1 MLREQSYDSLGVPK
15 DASADAIRAAYR
27 KKAQAHHP
35 DKGGDVAK
43 FQAIQT
49 AYDVL
54 SDDDR
59 RARYD
64 TTGDTEQGPS
74 IEGQARMYVATLLNA
89 VMQGQADVRT
99 TDILAVMRNQLA
111 IDRSRVEA
119 EKVRLGGFVSRRQ
132 EAMKRVTQGVLS
144 DMLDAEIKRL
154 EGMVAQ
160 CNAQH
165 GVFDAAE
172 KLLEGQTYRSDPKAP
187 PVGDHMFVNPGI
199 FISL

>member
-1 MLREQSYDSLGVPK
+1 MNNLYDSLGVPK

-64 TTGDTEQGPS
+64 TTGETEQRPS
-74 IEGQARMYVATLLNA
+74 TEGQARMYVATLLNA

-160 CNAQH
+160 CDAQR
-165 GVFDAAE
+165 GVLDAAE
-172 KLLEGQTYRSDPKAP
+172 KLLEGQSYRSDPKAP
-187 PVGDHMFVNPGI
+187 PVGDRI
-199 FISL
+199 FSNGSTFTYVSF

>member
-1 MLREQSYDSLGVPK
+1 MNNLYDSLGVPK

-27 KKAQAHHP
+27 KKAQANHP

-54 SDDDR
+54 SDEKR
-59 RARYD
+59 RSRYD
-64 TTGDTEQGPS
+64 ATGETDQGQS
-74 IEGQARMYVATLLNA
+74 VEGQARMYVASLLNA
-89 VMQGQADVRT
+89 VMQGQADVRFVDVVAT
-99 TDILAVMRNQLA
+99 MRNQIA
-111 IDRSRVEA
+111 IDRNRVEA
-119 EKVRLGGFVSRRQ
+119 EKARLGAAVARRQ
-132 EAMKRVTQGVLS
+132 EAMKRVTHGVLS

>member
-1 MLREQSYDSLGVPK
+1 VNNLYDSLGVPK

-35 DKGGDVAK
+35 DKGGDVSQ

-154 EGMVAQ
+154 EGMVSQ

>member
-1 MLREQSYDSLGVPK
+1 MPLLTPSV
-15 DASADAIRAAYR
+15 AAYR

-35 DKGGDVAK
+35 DKGGDVSQ

-132 EAMKRVTQGVLS
+132 EAMKRITQGMLS

-160 CNAQH
+160 CDAQR
-165 GVFDAAE
+165 GVLDAAE
-172 KLLEGQTYRSDPKAP
+172 KLLEGQSYRSEAK
-187 PVGDHMFVNPGI
+187 PVSWADRASISPGMY
-199 FISL
+199 ISF

>member
-1 MLREQSYDSLGVPK
+1 MNNLYDSLGVPK

-132 EAMKRVTQGVLS
+132 EAMKRVAQGVLS

-199 FISL
+199 FISF

>member
-1 MLREQSYDSLGVPK
+1 MNNLYDSLGVPK

-132 EAMKRVTQGVLS
+132 EAMKRVTHGVLS

-154 EGMVAQ
+154 EGMVSQ

-187 PVGDHMFVNPGI
+187 PVGDHMFANPGMYVS
-199 FISL
+199 F

>member
-1 MLREQSYDSLGVPK
+1 MNNLYDSLGVPR
-15 DASADAIRAAYR
+15 DASPDAIRAAYR

-35 DKGGDVAK
+35 DKGGDVSQ

-54 SDDDR
+54 SDEKR
-59 RARYD
+59 RSRYD
-64 TTGDTEQGPS
+64 ATGETDQGQS
-74 IEGQARMYVATLLNA
+74 VEGQARMYVASLLNA

-154 EGMVAQ
+154 EGMVSQ

>member
-1 MLREQSYDSLGVPK
+1 MNNLYDSLGVPK

-54 SDDDR
+54 SDEKR
-59 RARYD
+59 RSRYD
-64 TTGDTEQGPS
+64 ATGETDQGQS
-74 IEGQARMYVATLLNA
+74 VEGQARMYVASLLNA

-154 EGMVAQ
+154 EGMVSQ

-187 PVGDHMFVNPGI
+187 PVGDHMFVNPGMYVS
-199 FISL
+199 F

>member
-1 MLREQSYDSLGVPK
+1 MNNLYDSLGVPR
-15 DASADAIRAAYR
+15 DASPDAIRAAYR

-35 DKGGDVAK
+35 DKGGDVSQ

-132 EAMKRVTQGVLS
+132 EAMKRVTHGVLS

-187 PVGDHMFVNPGI
+187 PVGDHI
-199 FISL
+199 FSNGSTFTYVSF

>member
-1 MLREQSYDSLGVPK
+1 VNNLYDSLGVPK

-54 SDDDR
+54 SDEKR
-59 RARYD
+59 RSRYD
-64 TTGDTEQGPS
+64 ATGETDQGQS
-74 IEGQARMYVATLLNA
+74 VEGQARMYVASLLNA
-89 VMQGQADVRT
+89 VMQGQADVRFVDVVAT
-99 TDILAVMRNQLA
+99 MRNQIA
-111 IDRSRVEA
+111 IDRNRVEA
-119 EKVRLGGFVSRRQ
+119 EKARLGAAVARRQ
-132 EAMKRVTQGVLS
+132 EALKRITQGMLS

-160 CNAQH
+160 CDAQR
-165 GVFDAAE
+165 GVLDAAE
-172 KLLEGQTYRSDPKAP
+172 KLLEGQSYRSEAK
-187 PVGDHMFVNPGI
+187 PVSWADRASINPGMYVS
-199 FISL
+199 F

>member
-1 MLREQSYDSLGVPK
+1 MNNLYDSLGVPK

-64 TTGDTEQGPS
+64 TTGETEQRPS
-74 IEGQARMYVATLLNA
+74 TEGQARMYVATLLNA

>member
-1 MLREQSYDSLGVPK
+1 MNNLYDSLGVPR
-15 DASADAIRAAYR
+15 DASPDAIRAAYR

-35 DKGGDVAK
+35 DKGGDVSQ

-64 TTGDTEQGPS
+64 TTGETEQRPS
-74 IEGQARMYVATLLNA
+74 TEGQARMYVATLLNA

-154 EGMVAQ
+154 EGMVSQ

-187 PVGDHMFVNPGI
+187 PVGDHMFVNPGMYVS
-199 FISL
+199 F

>member
-1 MLREQSYDSLGVPK
+1 MNNLYDSLGVPK

-35 DKGGDVAK
+35 DKGGDVSQ

-154 EGMVAQ
+154 EGMVSQ

>member
-1 MLREQSYDSLGVPK
+1 MNNLYDSLGVPR
-15 DASADAIRAAYR
+15 DASPDAIRAAYR

-35 DKGGDVAK
+35 DKGGDVSQ

-154 EGMVAQ
+154 EGMVSQ

>member
-1 MLREQSYDSLGVPK
+1 MNNLYDSLGVPK

-64 TTGDTEQGPS
+64 TTGETEQRPS
-74 IEGQARMYVATLLNA
+74 TEGQARMYVATLLNA

-132 EAMKRVTQGVLS
+132 EALKRITQGMLS

>member
-1 MLREQSYDSLGVPK
+1 MNNLYDSLGVPR
-15 DASADAIRAAYR
+15 DASPDAIRAAYR

-132 EAMKRVTQGVLS
+132 EAMKRVTHGVLS
-144 DMLDAEIKRL
+144 EMLDAEIKRL

>member
-1 MLREQSYDSLGVPK
+1 MNNLYDSLGVPK

-154 EGMVAQ
+154 EGMVSQ

-187 PVGDHMFVNPGI
+187 PVGDHMFVNPGMYVS
-199 FISL
+199 F

>member
-1 MLREQSYDSLGVPK
+1 MNNLYDSLGVPR
-15 DASADAIRAAYR
+15 DASPDAIRAAYR

-35 DKGGDVAK
+35 DKGGDVSQ

-154 EGMVAQ
+154 EGMVSQ

-187 PVGDHMFVNPGI
+187 PVGDRI
-199 FISL
+199 FSNGSTFTYVSF

>member
-1 MLREQSYDSLGVPK
+1 MNNLYDSLGVPK

-27 KKAQAHHP
+27 KKAQANHP
-35 DKGGDVAK
+35 DKGGDVSQ

-54 SDDDR
+54 SDEKR
-59 RARYD
+59 RSRYD
-64 TTGDTEQGPS
+64 ATGETDQGQS
-74 IEGQARMYVATLLNA
+74 VEGQARMYVASLLNA

-154 EGMVAQ
+154 EGMVSQ

-187 PVGDHMFVNPGI
+187 PVGDHMFVNPGMYVS
-199 FISL
+199 F

>member
-1 MLREQSYDSLGVPK
+1 MNNLYDSLGVPR
-15 DASADAIRAAYR
+15 DASPDAIRAAYR

-35 DKGGDVAK
+35 DKGGDVSQ

-187 PVGDHMFVNPGI
+187 PVGDRI
-199 FISL
+199 FSNGSTFTYVSF

>member
-1 MLREQSYDSLGVPK
+1 MNNLYDSLGVPR
-15 DASADAIRAAYR
+15 DASPDAIRAAYR

-35 DKGGDVAK
+35 DKGGDVSQ

-154 EGMVAQ
+154 EGMVSQ

-187 PVGDHMFVNPGI
+187 PVGDRI
-199 FISL
+199 FSNGSTSTYASF

>member
-1 MLREQSYDSLGVPK
+1 MNNLYDSLGVPR
-15 DASADAIRAAYR
+15 DASPDAIRAAYR

-35 DKGGDVAK
+35 DKGGDVSQ

-154 EGMVAQ
+154 EGMVSQ

-187 PVGDHMFVNPGI
+187 PVGDHMFVNPGMYVS
-199 FISL
+199 F

>member
-1 MLREQSYDSLGVPK
+1 MNNLYDSLGVPR
-15 DASADAIRAAYR
+15 DASPDAIRAAYR

-35 DKGGDVAK
+35 DKGGDVSQ

-132 EAMKRVTQGVLS
+132 EAMKRVTHGVLS

-187 PVGDHMFVNPGI
+187 PVGDRI
-199 FISL
+199 FSNGSTFTYVSF

>member
-1 MLREQSYDSLGVPK
+1 MNNLYDSLGVPK

-27 KKAQAHHP
+27 KKAQANHP

-54 SDDDR
+54 SDEKR
-59 RARYD
+59 RSRYD
-64 TTGDTEQGPS
+64 ATGETDQGQS
-74 IEGQARMYVATLLNA
+74 VEGQARMYVASLLNA
-89 VMQGQADVRT
+89 VMQGQADVRFVDVVAT
-99 TDILAVMRNQLA
+99 MRNQIA
-111 IDRSRVEA
+111 IDRNRVEA
-119 EKVRLGGFVSRRQ
+119 EKARLGAAVARRQ
-132 EAMKRVTQGVLS
+132 EAMKRVTHGVLS

-187 PVGDHMFVNPGI
+187 PVGDHTFSNGSTFTYVS
-199 FISL
+199 F